1 MSGTCHN
8 KQKIF
13 SNLGPTNIYYI
24 CWDIKEKC
32 SPSVDI
38 VACISL
44 FGVLSVALVTTNEG
58 AT

>member
-1 MSGTCHN
+1 MSGTCYN
-8 KQKIF
+8 KQKI
-13 SNLGPTNIYYI
+13 SDLGPTDSYYI
-24 CWDIKEKC
+24 CWDKKGKC
-32 SPSVDI
+32 SLSVDI